1 MNTAEIAPFISGSNY
16 TFFVPFDEA
25 FEKYSLDLLPDEKLA
40 SERGVKMLLNHFIKG
55 RLYDKDLQDGK
66 VFQTVGGSSVK
77 IQRVR
82 PGNVFVN
89 KAQIVESEIFVYNL
103 GTMFYIDDVL
113 YPELLRNEV
122 NIATE
127 SAEDKDSES
136 AELTTEDMIT
146 NERNEVNKKTT
157 LVPRSQLS
165 LLLTTQAD
173 VEIVPS
179 EFTEN
184 SGNEKDFL
192 LQDDEFVTPKA
203 LPLLKTNIYPPKK

>member
-1 MNTAEIAPFISGSNY
+1 
-16 TFFVPFDEA
+16 
-25 FEKYSLDLLPDEKLA
+25 
-40 SERGVKMLLNHFIKG
+40 MLLSHFVKG
-55 RLYDKDLQDGK
+55 RLYDRDLQDGRE
-66 VFQTVGGSSVK
+66 FQTVGGNTIKV
-77 IQRVR
+77 QRIR
-82 PGNVFVN
+82 PGNVFIN

-103 GTMFYIDDVL
+103 GTMYYIDDVL
-113 YPELLRNEV
+113 YPELLRTEV

-127 SAEDKDSES
+127 SAEDKDGDS
-136 AELTTEDMIT
+136 AEITTEDMIT
-146 NERNEVNKKTT
+146 NERNEVMGNKKTT
-157 LVPRSQLS
+157 LLPRSQLS

-203 LPLLKTNIYPPKK
+203 LPLNSNIYPPKK